1 MKLKL
6 DANGHVVVVDGK
18 PVYEYADGTEKPF
31 DAVQAV
37 EKIGTLNK
45 EAKGHRE
52 RAEAAEGIAK
62 KFEGLEDP
70 EAARQAVET
79 VKSLDGKTKAEID
92 KVRKE
97 LAATYG
103 PQIEAAKTEAASAK
117 AALHKAVVGG
127 AIAQSKFLEKT
138 VWTADVA
145 EAMYGK
151 DISVDEKGRF
161 VGKDAS
167 GAVVY
172 SRTNH
177 GEPADVD
184 EFLQIRVEAHPRKDS
199 ILKAD
204 QKGGTGAQPGT
215 TGGKATKQMP
225 ESEFNALSP
234 KDQAARMQEG
244 YVLT

>member
-1 MKLKL
+1 MKLEL
-6 DANGHVVVVDGK
+6 DANGNAVLENGM
-18 PVYEYADGTEKPF
+18 PVYVYDDGSKKPF
-31 DAVQAV
+31 DASKAV
-37 EKIGTLNK
+37 TTITRLNG

-52 RAEAAEGIAK
+52 RAEAAETLAK
-62 KFEGLEDP
+62 RFEGLEDP
-70 EAARQAVET
+70 ESARQAIET
-79 VKSLDGKTKAEID
+79 VKGLDGKTKAEID

-97 LAATYG
+97 IAATYT
-103 PQIEAAKTEAASAK
+103 PQIEAAKAEAASAK

-161 VGKDAS
+161 VGKDAH

-184 EFLQIRVEAHPRKDS
+184 EFLQIRIDAHPRKEH

-204 QKGGTGAQPGT
+204 QKGGSGASPGAG
-215 TGGKATKQMP
+215 GGKSTKQMP
-225 ESEFNALSP
+225 ESDFNALSP
-234 KDQAARMQEG
+234 KDQAARMAEG
-244 YVLT
+244 YALT